1 MNIFETLY
9 LKLSKKR
16 FLKTFKPL
24 GIKKK
29 RNFLISAPSE
39 VSDFLKALPFIEG
52 LKKLGNIVMLMPK
65 KLKDI
70 CCYMKPNVFE
80 MIFYEEPSKLFSK
93 EYKRLKKKL
102 GNTGFH
108 FLIDLNKPANISL
121 PYLVSAEKRI
131 CFYEKNNY
139 PYYNIMIKQNINS
152 LVQFFDIESSNPQNL
167 FHFYVRDLKKTL
179 KKFKK
184 KKPLLFINGENN
196 ITWEGDKIIV
206 GKDILSS
213 DPEVYKILY
222 FSDAYYGQCDALY
235 EFMKIFNKR
244 IVES

>member
-1 MNIFETLY
+1 
-9 LKLSKKR
+9 
-16 FLKTFKPL
+16 
-24 GIKKK
+24 
-29 RNFLISAPSE
+29 
-39 VSDFLKALPFIEG
+39 
-52 LKKLGNIVMLMPK
+52 
-65 KLKDI
+65 
-70 CCYMKPNVFE
+70 MKPNVFE

-93 EYKRLKKKL
+93 EYKRLKEKL

-131 CFYEKNNY
+131 CFYDKNNY

-152 LVQFFDIESSNPQNL
+152 LVQFFDIESSDPQNL